1 MTSHSRYS
9 ATCIIWLMIFSSS
22 WRRRGEGE
30 RQDEYKV
37 LVSSSTLTYRNW
49 FVQRVAQTLK
59 ECNDYFYITSKHM
72 HACSVMS
79 NSLRPHEL
87 QSSRLL
93 CPWDFPGKNTRMGC
107 HSSSRVSSRPRK
119 LTSISCVS
127 CMGSRILYHCA
138 NCEVDYTKYPLL
150 LDFV

>member
-1 MTSHSRYS
+1 
-9 ATCIIWLMIFSSS
+9 
-22 WRRRGEGE
+22 
-30 RQDEYKV
+30 
-37 LVSSSTLTYRNW
+37 
-49 FVQRVAQTLK
+49 
-59 ECNDYFYITSKHM
+59 M

-138 NCEVDYTKYPLL
+138 NCEVNYTKYLLL
-150 LDFV
+150 LDFVQKASPGEGTIIKRKISFQQKIFRKSFVWKAVSDESRSMHNFTSLSFFLFVL